1 MFARV
6 IILGVNKKRANG
18 ENLID
23 KNIFHLER
31 RNRFNTLYC
40 EDQELDIKS
49 EWTAGSDIIKNVCEE
64 VLEKTNK
71 KKEWMSHTT

>member
-23 KNIFHLER
+23 KNIFHLEL
-31 RNRFNTLYC
+31 RNRFNALYC
-40 EDQELDIKS
+40 EDQELDI
-49 EWTAGSDIIKNVCEE
+49 
-64 VLEKTNK
+64 
-71 KKEWMSHTT
+71 